1 MSTLVEQARSYLEA
15 GGFRTRRA
23 EAGFLYLERSRG
35 GGKTERQLVW
45 CDDDAA
51 IPSSDLTR
59 PQRVARD
66 EREAALLRSFE
77 REMRAAP
84 GATGYYLVGRKLG
97 LSQHFVSKA
106 TRALGDPGGIRVP
119 IEFFD
124 TSYKIDRPEARR
136 ARSALGDVIAWAEK
150 VPRVPQPFSV
160 REWLTP
166 GASVQFRG
174 DLVDY
179 LRTAVAEPSPRPKLR
194 IIDGPAGSGK
204 SVAFNALVA
213 ALHSGFMAAKN
224 ARQGASRPIVFLPG
238 HLRGQRVGYVDDILA
253 AVAETDVAELT
264 SPEQFKWLLKTG
276 RSVWMF
282 DGLDEFYG
290 GSGDFLSFVEDA
302 LTAPGSMAQFI
313 ICTRDSLLSTSPTV
327 RKFIERRLAAGNDV
341 EIYDLSPWTAEA
353 CEELAWLELENGRN
367 RGKRSARVDQF
378 VSLLK
383 TSNEM
388 AALAQLPFYCRAL
401 LALFKH
407 DSSLPQN
414 DLFMLETMVECMI
427 DREHGKHIFRWQDF
441 VDLDALRSAVE
452 DEAAKSKV
460 KAPVGRDLDALI
472 HRMLDEEGRDLLFD
486 LIAGFAHHLQRT
498 TVTDLS
504 ADGLAAELVQG
515 GLGGS
520 ADAETRRRLR
530 VALVRFAFFGAGRKA
545 GSLDF
550 THQILAEYLAARYA
564 RSTLGQA
571 VARFDA
577 RSGSSLSDLEAA
589 LLNAVGSATVSPGSV
604 FHRYFAHELAKDSN
618 LGRCLELLLQQNKIG
633 RENAR
638 DFVQL
643 LLKGSTQQV
652 SLQSTPVAKRRF
664 GLSALF
670 GSPSARQ

>member
-1 MSTLVEQARSYLEA
+1 MNMLIEQARSYLES

-23 EAGFLYLERSRG
+23 EAGFLYLERSCG
-35 GGKTERQLVW
+35 CGKTERQFVW
-45 CDDDAA
+45 CDDDTA
-51 IPSSDLTR
+51 IPSSNLTR
-59 PQRVARD
+59 AQRVARD

-77 REMRAAP
+77 REMRATP
-84 GATGYYLVGRKLG
+84 DATGYYLVGRKIG
-97 LSQHFVSKA
+97 LSQHFVSEA
-106 TRALGDPGGIRVP
+106 TRALGDRGGIRVP

-136 ARSALGDVIAWAEK
+136 ARSALGDVIAGAEK

-160 REWLTP
+160 REWLAP
-166 GASVQFRG
+166 GASVHFHR

-179 LRTAVAEPSPRPKLR
+179 LRTALAEPSPKPKLR

-213 ALHSGFMAAKN
+213 ALHSDFMAAKN
-224 ARQGASRPIVFLPG
+224 TRQAGARPIVFLPG

-253 AVAETDVAELT
+253 GVAETEVAELT

-290 GSGDFLSFVEDA
+290 GSGDFLSFLEDA
-302 LTAPGSMAQFI
+302 LAAPDSMAQFI
-313 ICTRDSLLSTSPTV
+313 ICTRDSLLSTSPALE
-327 RKFIERRLAAGNDV
+327 KFIDRRLAAGNDV

-353 CEELAWLELENGRN
+353 CEELAWLELENGQN

-383 TSNEM
+383 TSNEI

-414 DLFMLETMVECMI
+414 DLFVLETLVECMI

-441 VDLDALRSAVE
+441 VDFEALRSVVE

-460 KAPVGRDLDALI
+460 NAPEGRDLDALI
-472 HRMLDEEGRDLLFD
+472 NRMLDEEGRDLLFD
-486 LIAGFAHHLQRT
+486 LIAGFAHRLQRT
-498 TVTDLS
+498 IVTDLS
-504 ADGLAAELVQG
+504 ADGVAAELVR
-515 GLGGS
+515 LDGS
-520 ADAETRRRLR
+520 ADSERGRRLR
-530 VALVRFAFFGAGRKA
+530 VAIVRFAFFGAGRKA

-564 RSTLGQA
+564 RSMLGQA
-571 VARFDA
+571 VARFDP
-577 RSGSSLSDLEAA
+577 RGKSGLSNLEVA
-589 LLNAVGSATVSPGSV
+589 LLNAVGSATVPPGSV
-604 FHRYFAHELAKDSN
+604 FHRYFAHELENDSK
-618 LGRCLELLLQQNKIG
+618 LGRCLELLLKHDKIG

-643 LLKGSTQQV
+643 LLNGSTQLEP
-652 SLQSTPVAKRRF
+652 LQTPPVAKRRF